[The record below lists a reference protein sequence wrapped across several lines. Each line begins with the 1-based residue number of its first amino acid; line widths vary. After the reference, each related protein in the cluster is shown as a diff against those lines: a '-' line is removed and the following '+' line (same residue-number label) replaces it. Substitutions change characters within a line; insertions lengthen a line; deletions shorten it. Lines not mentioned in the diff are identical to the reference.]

1 MRMAIAPY
9 GVRLLV
15 GAAVTAVEETLK
27 LPQTIAMYPMT
38 LASNVAQAVMKMQQD
53 LADLAIK
60 GDSALE
66 GFFPPKDEQ
75 PEWATFDE
83 DLTGAEAPQGGT
95 GERRTEGR
103 FALYS
108 VSDDAAPD
116 QTAPSAAKPKP
127 VRVAKATKKA
137 PAKAA
142 AAPKAPA
149 KPAVPA
155 PAVAVELDYES
166 LTLAQLRARMTS
178 LSVTDLR
185 ALLAYEEAAKAR
197 APFQTLLANR
207 ITRATAK

>member
-1 MRMAIAPY
+1 MATAPY

-15 GAAVTAVEETLK
+15 GAAMTAIEETLK

-38 LASNVAQAVMKMQQD
+38 LASNLAQIAMKVQQD

-66 GFFPPKDEQ
+66 GLFPPKEEH
-75 PEWATFDE
+75 PEWAIFDE
-83 DLTGAEAPQGGT
+83 DDAENPAPWPGDGA
-95 GERRTEGR
+95 RRTEGR

-108 VSDDAAPD
+108 VTDDEGPEMTVKATTKAP
-116 QTAPSAAKPKP
+116 AAKPKT
-127 VRVAKATKKA
+127 AKAPTTRTARKA
-137 PAKAA
+137 TPGTPAKAA
-142 AAPKAPA
+142 VEAPA
-149 KPAVPA
+149 I
-155 PAVAVELDYES
+155 AVELDYES
-166 LTLAQLRARMTS
+166 LTLAQLRARMPS

-185 ALLAYEEAAKAR
+185 ALLAYEEAAKSR

>member
-1 MRMAIAPY
+1 MATAPY

-27 LPQTIAMYPMT
+27 LPQTILMYPVT
-38 LASNVAQAVMKMQQD
+38 VASTVAHIVMKVQQD
-53 LADLAIK
+53 IAELVTK

-66 GFFPPKDEQ
+66 SIFPPRDEQ

-83 DLTGAEAPQGGT
+83 VAADDEAPAGN

-108 VSDDAAPD
+108 VADAAEAGPP
-116 QTAPSAAKPKP
+116 AAAAKRTPG
-127 VRVAKATKKA
+127 KKA
-137 PAKAA
+137 PAKTAGA
-142 AAPKAPA
+142 SAPA
-149 KPAVPA
+149 IVE
-155 PAVAVELDYES
+155 ELDYES
-166 LTLAQLRARMTS
+166 LTLAQLRARLQS
-178 LSVTDLR
+178 LSVADLE
-185 ALLAYEEAAKAR
+185 ALLAYEEASKSR